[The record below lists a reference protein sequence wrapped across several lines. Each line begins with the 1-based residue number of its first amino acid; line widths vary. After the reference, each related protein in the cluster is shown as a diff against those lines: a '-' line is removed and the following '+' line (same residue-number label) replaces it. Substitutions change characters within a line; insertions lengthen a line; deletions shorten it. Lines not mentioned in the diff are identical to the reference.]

1 MGQKSNPNSFQK
13 NTQIVFKYGD
23 SSNISEYSTLFKE
36 NFSILTALKFFFEK
50 KRCLIKN
57 CFVIVNNEKSFMTIF
72 VSFFVLR
79 RSLRSKLNN
88 IKKENVKKKKTIV
101 PFAQKFLNVLNKFG
115 YLCSKRL
122 VLQNLNKIALKQQK
136 TRFFSNHSL
145 LKKKFDLFKRE
156 IYFDSGLMLICLL
169 KSTRKTSFLISKF
182 IAFFFK
188 MFHRTTK
195 INKFLFFLTKFVE
208 ALGSLKFNDNCVK
221 GIKIQIKGRFK
232 GAPRSKIRLFSKGS
246 IPLQTIISNIDY
258 SLVHVQTSYGI
269 FSIKVWIFE

>member
-101 PFAQKFLNVLNKFG
+101 PFAQKFLK
-115 YLCSKRL
+115 
-122 VLQNLNKIALKQQK
+122 
-136 TRFFSNHSL
+136 
-145 LKKKFDLFKRE
+145 D
-156 IYFDSGLMLICLL
+156 
-169 KSTRKTSFLISKF
+169 
-182 IAFFFK
+182 
-188 MFHRTTK
+188 
-195 INKFLFFLTKFVE
+195 
-208 ALGSLKFNDNCVK
+208 
-221 GIKIQIKGRFK
+221 
-232 GAPRSKIRLFSKGS
+232 
-246 IPLQTIISNIDY
+246 
-258 SLVHVQTSYGI
+258 
-269 FSIKVWIFE
+269 